1 MSRHCAR
8 HDPRSWKLLRR
19 LHPLALERFCDRVL
33 AEIERI
39 THGSSES
46 AHERYLE
53 ILKTITQRDR
63 EMASTFDNPR
73 RSIALTMLAGM
84 RSDGLLMED
93 EFSGLSSETRN
104 AINLILGTE

>member
-1 MSRHCAR
+1 
-8 HDPRSWKLLRR
+8 
-19 LHPLALERFCDRVL
+19 VL
-33 AEIERI
+33 AEIDRI
-39 THGSSES
+39 THGGAQS
-46 AHERYLE
+46 AHQRYLE
-53 ILKTITQRDR
+53 TFKTIKQRDR